1 MAIKINYLKNTNN
14 RSSNNLV
21 LFSGEKFNVKDL
33 KKYLSNSE
41 FIYIEDL
48 IKTIDI
54 KKNIFVFE
62 IGSKKKRLFW
72 SK

>member
-1 MAIKINYLKNTNN
+1 MAIKINYPKNINN

-54 KKNIFVFE
+54 KKYFCF
-62 IGSKKKRLFW
+62 
-72 SK
+72 

>member
-1 MAIKINYLKNTNN
+1 MAITINYPKNI
-14 RSSNNLV
+14 SNKALTNLV
-21 LFSGEKFNVKDL
+21 LFSNEKFKIKDL

-62 IGSKKKRLFW
+62 IGSKKKLFW